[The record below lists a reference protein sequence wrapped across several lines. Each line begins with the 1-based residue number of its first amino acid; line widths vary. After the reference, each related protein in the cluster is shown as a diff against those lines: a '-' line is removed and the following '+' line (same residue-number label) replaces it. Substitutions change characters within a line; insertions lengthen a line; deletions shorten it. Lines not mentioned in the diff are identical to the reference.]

1 MPSFENADPTELRRH
16 IVRSGV
22 AAFRDAG
29 AATVGVADVA
39 QRAGLEVDEV
49 VELFPSWDL
58 LAIAVIDG
66 WFGALRRDRMDTA
79 ETEGAVAYLRSL
91 LETAQQDPA
100 LVRTRFTLMG
110 AAADLAHPARGWYR
124 AQYSQFVQDVA
135 LFFTRDVV
143 AKREPRGVSPRSAAG
158 QLVALFDG
166 LELQSLMLD
175 AVDLPVAWD
184 VAVERLRAGWRA

>member
-1 MPSFENADPTELRRH
+1 MPSHEHADPTELRRH
-16 IVRSGV
+16 IVQAGV
-22 AAFRDAG
+22 LAFRHGGPA
-29 AATVGVADVA
+29 VGYDDVA
-39 QRAGLEVDEV
+39 RRADLDPDEV
-49 VELFPSWDL
+49 SALFPSWDL
-58 LAIAVIDG
+58 LAIAIIDG

-100 LVRTRFTLMG
+100 LVRTRFALMG
-110 AAADLAHPARGWYR
+110 QAADLTHPARGWYR
-124 AQYSQFVQDVA
+124 AQYAQFVQDVA

-143 AKREPRGVSPRSAAG
+143 AKREPRGVSPRTAAG

-175 AVDLPVAWD
+175 VVDLPVAWD
-184 VAVERLRAGWRA
+184 LAVDRLRSGWRA